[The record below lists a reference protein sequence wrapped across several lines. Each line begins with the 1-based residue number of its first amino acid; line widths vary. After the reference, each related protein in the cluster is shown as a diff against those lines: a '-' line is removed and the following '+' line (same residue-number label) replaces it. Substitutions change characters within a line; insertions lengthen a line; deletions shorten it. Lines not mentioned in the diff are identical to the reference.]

1 MSGMGKYYGKA
12 GFDALSNTKSL
23 LIGNP
28 DKLLDVFPPYAG
40 KDIAR
45 NLSVFA
51 G

>member
-1 MSGMGKYYGKA
+1 LRAGRYGQA
-12 GFDALSNTKSL
+12 GFDALSNTKTM

-28 DKLLDVFPPYAG
+28 DVELDVFPPCAG

-45 NLSVFA
+45 NLSVF